1 PGGARVSARPET
13 GGTTGSLRSAGGGA
27 LRVLSVHGLLLITFV
42 VIAIFSFERPG
53 DFPTLLNFQS
63 VGNIRAP
70 YALLALAVMIP
81 LAANEF
87 DLSVGFLAE
96 LSCILAVGLQV
107 KSGLSWQLACL
118 VVIVLGALVG
128 LINGVLVTKFRV
140 SSFIATLGVG
150 TFIVGVSGW
159 YSKGELVFFGGARSS
174 GSASQLGVSA
184 GPQGFFNLTGNALGI
199 PVALLITIGLGIV
212 LWLALEYLAVGR
224 YLYVIGANPRAAGL
238 SGISVDRLKILSF
251 VASGTITGVAGCL
264 LGSQLQVGQLG
275 LNQSLLLPAFAGALL
290 GATAVRPGRV
300 NVWGTLIATALLGI
314 TVSGLQMVGAA
325 PYFEQLFNGAILIVA
340 VALSEFAALRREA
353 VSAHREREELS
364 EVAEPEPEVVSV
376 TSSRA
381 PGGTAT

>member
-1 PGGARVSARPET
+1 MSARAET

-96 LSCILAVGLQV
+96 LSCILVVGLQV

-376 TSSRA
+376 T
-381 PGGTAT
+381 

>member
-1 PGGARVSARPET
+1 LSARAESQKVE
-13 GGTTGSLRSAGGGA
+13 SLASVGGGA
-27 LRVLSVHGLLLITFV
+27 LRILSVHGLLIITLV
-42 VIAIFSFERPG
+42 VIAIFSLERPS

-87 DLSVGFLAE
+87 DLSVGFFAE
-96 LSCILAVGLQV
+96 LACILVVGFQV
-107 KSGLSWQLACL
+107 KSGISWELACL
-118 VVIVLGALVG
+118 LVIALGALVG

-159 YSKGELVFFGGARSS
+159 YSKGELIYFGGARSS
-174 GSASQLGVSA
+174 GSSAQLGVSG
-184 GPQGFFNLTGNALGI
+184 GPTGFFNLTGNFLGI
-199 PVALLITIGLGIV
+199 PVALLITVGLGIV
-212 LWLALEYLAVGR
+212 LWFALEYLAVGR
-224 YLYVIGANPRAAGL
+224 NLYVIGANPRAAGL

-251 VASGTITGVAGCL
+251 VASGTITAIAGCL

-290 GATAVRPGRV
+290 GQTSVRPGRV

-325 PYFEQLFNGAILIVA
+325 PYWEMLFNGSILVAA
-340 VALSEFAALRREA
+340 VALAEFAALRREA
-353 VSAHREREELS
+353 ISAHHERQELGESAPREPQPA
-364 EVAEPEPEVVSV
+364 AEQSAQAQKDTV
-376 TSSRA
+376 T
-381 PGGTAT
+381 